1 MYLSKIALVC
11 LVIVGSSVNAR
22 PQVTDYSDITDE
34 NDPRFMFDA
43 NPQYSYKYQVSDDPE
58 QTYIAHNEARDGAA
72 VQGEYSYVDPYG
84 SLITVSYVADDDG
97 YRETR
102 NVQES
107 FVTIR
112 AKPKKEVTTAV
123 VAAPRP
129 APQPRPAPRPRPAAP
144 RPTNNDANL
153 VANIIAQLTPFIKQT
168 VSDSLGSRT
177 TSRVVEVQQPVVAA
191 RPIPVQP
198 TITSASGTSD
208 IFGADGVNRIQV
220 DTPTYSFDEFL
231 S

>member
-1 MYLSKIALVC
+1 M
-11 LVIVGSSVNAR
+11 
-22 PQVTDYSDITDE
+22 
-34 NDPRFMFDA
+34 
-43 NPQYSYKYQVSDDPE
+43 
-58 QTYIAHNEARDGAA
+58 
-72 VQGEYSYVDPYG
+72 QGEYSYVDPYG

-191 RPIPVQP
+191 RPIPVQQ

-220 DTPTYSFDEFL
+220 DTPVYSFDEFL